1 MYKNVAYCE
10 SPKITEETF
19 LRREFGITTVYVSST
34 EDFLRKLEKSDSG
47 TIIIVST
54 NPIFWKPVL
63 SKFKIN
69 SVIFI
74 LIGNETYDPKIFNSL
89 NNLRSLRHAFVYN
102 LPSSIKVKNILGPI
116 MGHIIDGG
124 FGKTSSEGSVYR
136 DARISYSLRNK
147 FKKTKINYSSSRF
160 PQGYS
165 NNFANKLGNKI
176 NIDENTSLLGDDL
189 VRLILEKRK
198 RIYDFAFIGQPT
210 NRRRE
215 IFLKNINGMN
225 KSVIIYNKEF
235 KGIYEDN
242 DLTYLE
248 QLLSSKFIL
257 VPPGFYNNSN
267 HRYTESLICN
277 SLPIILANNSLDPS
291 TNNNW
296 TNRLFYINRYSIKAQ
311 LRYLSNI
318 NTNMYRRFYEEA
330 KFTDFGQILDT
341 KKLIFEIIE

>member
-1 MYKNVAYCE
+1 MFKNVAYCE
-10 SPKITEETF
+10 SLKITEESF
-19 LRREFGITTVYVSST
+19 LYREFGITTVYVSSI
-34 EDFLRKLEKSDSG
+34 EDFLRKSEKSDSD
-47 TIIIVST
+47 TIIVVST
-54 NPIFWKPVL
+54 NPIFWTTVL
-63 SKFKIN
+63 SKFKKN

-102 LPSSIKVKNILGPI
+102 LPSSIKVKNIFGPI
-116 MGHIIDGG
+116 VGHIVDGG
-124 FGKTSSEGSVYR
+124 FGKTSSAGSVYR
-136 DARISYSLRNK
+136 DARISYSLVNK
-147 FKKTKINYSSSRF
+147 FRKIKINYSSSRF

-165 NNFANKLGNKI
+165 NNFANKLGRKI
-176 NIDENTSLLGDDL
+176 KIDESMSLLDDNL
-189 VRLILEKRK
+189 VNLILKERS
-198 RIYDFAFIGQPT
+198 RLYDFAFIGQPT

-225 KSVIIYNKEF
+225 KSVVIYNKEF
-235 KGIYEDN
+235 KGIYEDS

-248 QLLSSKFIL
+248 QLLSSKFIPI
-257 VPPGFYNNSN
+257 PPGFYNNSN

-277 SLPIILANNSLDPS
+277 TLPIILANNSLDPS

-318 NTNMYRRFYEEA
+318 NSNTYGIFYEEA
-330 KFTDFGQILDT
+330 RSKDFGLVLEA
-341 KKLIFEIIE
+341 KKMITEIIG